1 MLQLQVNLK
10 LVHLSGVYEKLV
22 HLSGVYEKLV
32 HLKPQGV
39 EYQYYPTISQ
49 SYISEVV
56 LSI

>member
-1 MLQLQVNLK
+1 MLQLQLQVNLK
-10 LVHLSGVYEKLV
+10 LVHLSGV
-22 HLSGVYEKLV
+22 HEKLV

-49 SYISEVV
+49 SYISEAV